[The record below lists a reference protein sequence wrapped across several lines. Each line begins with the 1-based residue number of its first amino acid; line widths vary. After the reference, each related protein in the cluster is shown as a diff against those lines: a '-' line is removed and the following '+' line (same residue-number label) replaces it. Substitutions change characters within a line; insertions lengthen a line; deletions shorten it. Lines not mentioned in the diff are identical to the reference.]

1 MWVEDWSAPRSP
13 TGGSQLPARSC
24 RRYGIAISAMTV
36 APIALI
42 APLRE
47 TSVLFAALFGMA
59 LLREPVLPARIVAAL
74 FVLAG
79 MALMRL
85 D

>member
-1 MWVEDWSAPRSP
+1 
-13 TGGSQLPARSC
+13 
-24 RRYGIAISAMTV
+24 
-36 APIALI
+36 
-42 APLRE
+42 LRE

-59 LLREPVLPARIVAAL
+59 LLREPVLPARLIAAL
-74 FVLAG
+74 LVLAG